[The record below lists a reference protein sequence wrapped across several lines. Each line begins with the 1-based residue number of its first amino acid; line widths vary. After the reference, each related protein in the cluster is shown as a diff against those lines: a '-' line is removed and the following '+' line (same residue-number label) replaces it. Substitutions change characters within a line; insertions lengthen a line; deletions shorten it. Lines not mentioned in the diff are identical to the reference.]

1 MFFSWPFLSFAY
13 TGNMIESSTNFIIL
27 GTTMPVV
34 NGAVLDLNFT
44 AIRTS
49 QAGRYSCEA
58 DVYTTRSG
66 NNTLSGQFSFN
77 VKRELSEEFC
87 SLSVQG
93 VWKYVHNG
101 FNYHISLMY
110 GSVQILS

>member
-1 MFFSWPFLSFAY
+1 MFFSWPFLSFVY
-13 TGNMIESSTNFIIL
+13 TGNMIESSTNLIIL
-27 GTTMPVV
+27 GTTMPVG

-49 QAGRYSCEA
+49 QAGRYNCEA

-66 NNTLSGQFSFN
+66 NSTLSGQFSFN
-77 VKRELSEEFC
+77 VKRELSEVLC

-93 VWKYVHNG
+93 VWNMGYTCKTVSITT
-101 FNYHISLMY
+101 FS
-110 GSVQILS
+110 